1 MKPLIAFVVSI
12 LLFLVVLIFAA
23 YGETQLQYNTYKQL
37 YEKNMECRTT
47 VGAGGRGPDYIAMIC
62 GSVPTWDTVVYEEVK

>member
-37 YEKNMECRTT
+37 YEKNMECRTRI
-47 VGAGGRGPDYIAMIC
+47 GADSHTPDYITSIC
-62 GSVPTWDTVVYEEVK
+62 GSIPTWNTVIYEEVK

>member
-23 YGETQLQYNTYKQL
+23 YGETQLQYNTYQKL
-37 YEKNMECRTT
+37 YEKNMECRIAYTKSS
-47 VGAGGRGPDYIAMIC
+47 GSDYVQKVC